1 MKIAL
6 LFFGITRSLKYTI
19 KSIRENILDVFD
31 NNQIEY
37 DIFMHTYSLTSYKN
51 NRTKEDIQ
59 NYDNNEHLLLE
70 PKYLQIDDQNL
81 VSKEINLQQYRSM
94 KDPWNTQYNSV
105 DNFILGQYSKR
116 KLVDM
121 VDKTGV
127 VYDYCIFIRPD
138 CCYNSEIKLDF
149 LSHVNDNTICV
160 PNFHLYGP
168 YKFNDRFCITNMK
181 TYKLYGCIFD
191 KLLEISKTHPL
202 HSETIMGKLMI
213 DVYRLN
219 IKRIPFIF
227 SRVRVDGTICKS
239 DIFTC
244 HKL

>member
-6 LFFGITRSLKYTI
+6 CFFGITRSLKHTI
-19 KSIRENILDVFD
+19 NSIRQNVLEVFER
-31 NNQIEY
+31 NQIQY
-37 DIFMHTYSLTSYKN
+37 DTFMHTYSLTNYKN
-51 NRTKEDIQ
+51 NRTKENID
-59 NYDNNEHLLLE
+59 NYDNNEHLLLG
-70 PKYLQIDDQNL
+70 PKYLQIDDQDLISKNL
-81 VSKEINLQQYRSM
+81 NLKQYRTM
-94 KDPWNTQYNSV
+94 NDPWKTQYNSV

-138 CCYNSEIKLDF
+138 CCYHSEIKMDF
-149 LSHVNDNTICV
+149 LNHVNDNTICI

-191 KLLEISKTHPL
+191 KLLEISKTDPL
-202 HSETIMGKLMI
+202 HSETIMGKLMTES
-213 DVYRLN
+213 YGLN
-219 IKRIPFIF
+219 VERIPFIF
-227 SRVRVDGTICKS
+227 SRVRVDGKTCKK
-239 DIFTC
+239 DVFKC
-244 HKL
+244 HML